1 MNERD
6 TALVQN
12 ARVARLAT
20 ADSSGA
26 PHLIPICFTYDG
38 AAFYSVLDQKPKRTS
53 VTRLRRVR
61 NILENPQV
69 ALVIDSYEEDWSRLW
84 YILVT
89 GSAQLLE
96 PGKEQSEAVAML
108 QGKYSQY
115 RDMDLEDAPVIKISP
130 DKTVSWVGSGMDQAW
145 RPG

>member
-1 MNERD
+1 MEERERI
-6 TALVQN
+6 LVRN

-20 ADSSGA
+20 ADSAGA
-26 PHLIPICFTYDG
+26 PHLIPICFIYDG
-38 AAFYSVLDQKPKRTS
+38 VAFYSVLDQKPKRTS

-89 GSAQLLE
+89 GSATLLG
-96 PGKEQSEAVAML
+96 PGNEQSKAVAML
-108 QGKYSQY
+108 REKYPQY
-115 RDMDLEDAPVIKISP
+115 RDMDLEDAPVIKINP
-130 DKTVSWVGSGMDQAW
+130 DKVVSWVGSGLAEA
-145 RPG
+145 

>member
-1 MNERD
+1 MDERE
-6 TALVQN
+6 TVLVQN
-12 ARVARLAT
+12 ARVARFAT

-26 PHLIPICFTYDG
+26 PHLIPICFVYDG

-61 NILENPQV
+61 NILENPKV
-69 ALVIDSYEEDWSRLW
+69 ALVVDSYEEDWSRLW

-89 GSAQLLE
+89 GTATLLE

-108 QGKYSQY
+108 REKYAQY
-115 RDMDLEDAPVIKISP
+115 RDMDLEYAPVIKIEP
-130 DKTVSWVGSGMDQAW
+130 DKVVSWVGSGLAL
-145 RPG
+145 G

>member
-1 MNERD
+1 MDERE
-6 TALVQN
+6 TILVQN
-12 ARVARLAT
+12 ARVARFAT

-26 PHLIPICFTYDG
+26 PHLIPICFVYDG
-38 AAFYSVLDQKPKRTS
+38 TAFYSVLDQKPKRTS

-89 GSAQLLE
+89 GAAEILE
-96 PGKEQSEAVAML
+96 PGLEQSQAVAML
-108 QGKYSQY
+108 REKYPQY

-130 DKTVSWVGSGMDQAW
+130 DRAVSWMGSGA
-145 RPG
+145 G